1 MLGKIGLVYRVA
13 AYAVFLATMLY
24 LVMFVAGKLDS
35 GPAEPLSRT
44 LSIDLALV
52 ALFGVQHSV
61 MARESFKK
69 WWTQ

>member
-1 MLGKIGLVYRVA
+1 VRIVA
-13 AYAVFLATMLY
+13 YV
-24 LVMFVAGKLDS
+24 VFVATILYAIGFVSNLVVPKSVDS
-35 GPAEPLSRT
+35 GTGGPLGT
-44 LSIDLALV
+44 ALPIDLALV